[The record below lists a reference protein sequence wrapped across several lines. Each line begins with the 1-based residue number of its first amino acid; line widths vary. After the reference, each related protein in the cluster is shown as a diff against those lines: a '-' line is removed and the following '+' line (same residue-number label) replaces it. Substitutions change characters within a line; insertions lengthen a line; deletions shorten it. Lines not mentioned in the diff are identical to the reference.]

1 MSPRQI
7 HAGLPALA
15 LCCLL
20 AVPTLPAAA
29 EAAAV
34 PDPLESKEPL
44 PSLKG
49 RRFAIGLGASYVHFD
64 TNFKFTE
71 KATGYSI
78 FVDAEGTLGLPEADT
93 VGIIFGYYRLARRH
107 GLGFSSFRI
116 RRDHTLFAEEFKF
129 QDLTFTGEATLS
141 DKSSFYF
148 LSYNYTFF
156 EDDRSRVYGS
166 FGLYGLDLDYRFE
179 ASGDITLGDEPVTS
193 GSIMEEATIFAP
205 LPMFGLDMW
214 FGFTDRWSLGTKV
227 SLVAGSYQDISAAV
241 LDTTIRTRIQFTP
254 HVGMILGITYFSAR
268 VDIDDEEIETEVSYG
283 FSGAFLG
290 MALVF

>member
-1 MSPRQI
+1 MHPHQI
-7 HAGLPALA
+7 RSGAAFLLLLGFLTLPAL
-15 LCCLL
+15 
-20 AVPTLPAAA
+20 TGAA
-29 EAAAV
+29 EQADT
-34 PDPLESKEPL
+34 PDPVETRKPP

-49 RRFAIGLGASYVHFD
+49 HRFAIGLGASYVRFD

-71 KATGYSI
+71 KSTNYSI
-78 FVDAEGTLGLPEADT
+78 FIDAEGTLGLPEADT
-93 VGIIFGYYRLARRH
+93 VGIIFGYYRFARRH

-116 RRDHTLFAEEFKF
+116 RREHTLLAEEFVF
-129 QDLTFTGEATLS
+129 QDLTFTGEAKLS

-166 FGLYGLDLDYRFE
+166 FGVYGLDLDYRFE
-179 ASGDITLGDEPVTS
+179 AMGDITLGDEPVTS
-193 GSIMEEATIFAP
+193 GSIMEDATIFAP

-214 FGFTDRWSLGTKV
+214 FAFTDRWSLGTKI

-241 LDTTIRTRIQFTP
+241 LDTTIRTRVQFTS
-254 HVGMILGITYFSAR
+254 HVGLIMGITYFTSSI
-268 VDIDDEEIETEVSYG
+268 DIDDEEIKTEVSYG

-290 MALVF
+290 LALSF

>member
-7 HAGLPALA
+7 HASLPALA

>member
-7 HAGLPALA
+7 LAGLPVLA
-15 LCCLL
+15 LCCFLV
-20 AVPTLPAAA
+20 VPTLPAAA

-34 PDPLESKEPL
+34 PDPLESEEPL

-49 RRFAIGLGASYVHFD
+49 RRFAIGLGASYVQFD

-78 FVDAEGTLGLPEADT
+78 YVDAEGTLGLPEADT
-93 VGIIFGYYRLARRH
+93 VGIIFGYYRFARRH

-116 RRDHTLFAEEFKF
+116 RRDNSLFAENFKF

-156 EDDRSRVYGS
+156 EDDRSRVFGS

-179 ASGDITLGDEPVTS
+179 ASGDITLGNEPVNS

-214 FGFTDRWSLGTKV
+214 FGFTERWSLGTKI

-241 LDTTIRTRIQFTP
+241 LDTTIRTRVQFTP
-254 HVGMILGITYFSAR
+254 HVGMILGITYFNAH
-268 VDIDDEEIETEVSYG
+268 VDIDDEEIKTEVSYG

>member
-7 HAGLPALA
+7 HADLPALA